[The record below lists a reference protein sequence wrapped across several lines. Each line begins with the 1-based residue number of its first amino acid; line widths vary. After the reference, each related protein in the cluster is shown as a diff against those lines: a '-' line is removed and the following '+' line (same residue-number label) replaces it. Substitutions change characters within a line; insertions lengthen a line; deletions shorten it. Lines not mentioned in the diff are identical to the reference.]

1 MASVTAKANYLRMSP
16 QKVRLVADLIRGKA
30 VGEALNVL
38 QNQPKRAGRI
48 LLKLLRSAVANAE
61 QREDLDPDTLVVKTI
76 MVDSGPTLKRFRPR
90 ALGRATPIRKRT
102 SKIMVELAEAE

>member
-1 MASVTAKANYLRMSP
+1 MASVLAKANYIRISP
-16 QKVRLVADLIRGKA
+16 QKVRLVADLVRGKA
-30 VGEALNVL
+30 VAEALTVL
-38 QNQPKRAGRI
+38 QTQPKRAGRI

-61 QREDLDPDTLVVKTI
+61 QRQDLDVDTLVVKTI

-102 SKIMVELAEAE
+102 SKILVELAEAE

>member
-1 MASVTAKANYLRMSP
+1 MASVTAKANYIRMSP
-16 QKVRLVADLIRGKA
+16 QKVRLVADLVRGKG
-30 VGEALNVL
+30 VGEALIVL

-76 MVDSGPTLKRFRPR
+76 MVDSGPSLKRFRPR

-102 SKIMVELAEAE
+102 SKIVVELAEAE

>member
-1 MASVTAKANYLRMSP
+1 MASVTAKANYIRMSP
-16 QKVRLVADLIRGKA
+16 QKVRLVADLVRGKG
-30 VGEALNVL
+30 VGEALIVL
-38 QNQPKRAGRI
+38 RNQPKRAGRI

-76 MVDSGPTLKRFRPR
+76 MVDSGPSLKRFRPR

-102 SKIMVELAEAE
+102 SKIVVELAEAE